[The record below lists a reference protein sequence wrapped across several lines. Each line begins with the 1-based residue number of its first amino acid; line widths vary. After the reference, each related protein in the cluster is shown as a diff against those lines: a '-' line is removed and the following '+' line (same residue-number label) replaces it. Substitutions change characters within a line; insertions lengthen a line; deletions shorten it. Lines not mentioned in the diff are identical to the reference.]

1 MKKTA
6 ILIGLSIIF
15 SFFTQASAQKP
26 IELSYAVF
34 YPPVHKHT
42 ASAIEWAKDIEKR
55 TNGRVKITVYSGGT
69 LIPADKTYLGVIKGI
84 ADIGWS
90 VAGYTK
96 GRFPFSE
103 VLELPFG
110 VKNAVQCSRMINAF
124 YKAFPPMQ
132 KDFDEVKVMYIHGH
146 GPGLLHTRKPVNRLE
161 DMKGLKIRGP
171 GQLGSIISLL
181 GGSPVGMT
189 MPEAYDALSKG
200 VVEGILSPYEPLEG
214 FKLAEVVKS
223 TTESFSIG
231 YTTIQ
236 YIIMNKEKWNSLPP
250 DIQKI
255 IEQLNQEWIE
265 KTGQVWDGVD
275 KSAKEYSLKLGHKVI
290 SLPKEEE
297 ERWTKAV
304 KPLLDT
310 YVNNMKAKNLPGE
323 EALKFCV
330 DYLKKNQ

>member
-1 MKKTA
+1 MKKIA
-6 ILIGLSIIF
+6 FLIGLLIIF
-15 SFFTQASAQKP
+15 SFLNQASAQKP

-34 YPPVHKHT
+34 YPPAHKHT
-42 ASAIEWAKDIEKR
+42 ASAIEWSKDIEKR

-69 LIPADKTYLGVIKGI
+69 LTPPDKTYLGVINGI

-124 YKAFPPMQ
+124 YKAFPAMQ
-132 KDFDEVKVMYIHGH
+132 KEFDEVKVMYIHGH
-146 GPGLLHTRKPVNRLE
+146 GPGLLHTKKPVYKLE
-161 DMKGLKIRGP
+161 DVKGMKIRGP
-171 GQLGSIISLL
+171 GQLGVIITHL
-181 GGSPVGMT
+181 GGAPVGMT

-200 VVEGILSPYEPLEG
+200 VVEGILAPYEPLEG
-214 FKLAEVVKS
+214 FKLAEVVKC
-223 TTESFSIG
+223 TTESYCIG

-236 YIIMNKEKWNSLPP
+236 YIIMNKQKWNSLPP
-250 DIQKI
+250 DVQKI

-290 SLPKEEE
+290 TLPKEEE

-323 EALKFCV
+323 EALKFCL

>member
-1 MKKTA
+1 MKKIA
-6 ILIGLSIIF
+6 FLIGLLIIF
-15 SFFTQASAQKP
+15 SFFNQASAQKP

-34 YPPVHKHT
+34 YPPAHKHT
-42 ASAIEWAKDIEKR
+42 ASAIEWSKDIEKR

-69 LIPADKTYLGVIKGI
+69 LTPADKTYLGVIKGI

-110 VKNAVQCSRMINAF
+110 VKNAVTCSRMINDF
-124 YKAFPPMQ
+124 YKKFPQMQ
-132 KDFDEVKVMYIHGH
+132 KEFDEVKVMYIHGH
-146 GPGLLHTRKPVNRLE
+146 GPGLLHTKKPVYKLE
-161 DMKGLKIRGP
+161 DLKGMKIRAP
-171 GQLGSIISLL
+171 GSIGTIISLL
-181 GGSPVGMT
+181 GGAPVGMT
-189 MPEAYDALSKG
+189 MSEAYDALSKG
-200 VVEGILSPYEPLEG
+200 VVEGILAPYEPLEG
-214 FKLAEVVKS
+214 FKLAEVVKC
-223 TTESFSIG
+223 TTESTCIG

-236 YIIMNKEKWNSLPP
+236 YIIMNKEKWNSLPS

-255 IEQLNQEWIE
+255 IEQVNQEGIE
-265 KTGQVWDGVD
+265 KTGKVWDGLD

-290 SLPKEEE
+290 SLSKEEE
-297 ERWTKAV
+297 ERWVKAV

-323 EALKFCV
+323 EALKFCL

>member
-1 MKKTA
+1 MKKIA
-6 ILIGLSIIF
+6 FLIGLLIIF
-15 SFFTQASAQKP
+15 SFFNQASAQKP

-34 YPPVHKHT
+34 YPPAHKHT
-42 ASAIEWAKDIEKR
+42 ASAIEWSKDIEKR

-69 LIPADKTYLGVIKGI
+69 LTPADKTYLGVIKGI

-110 VKNAVQCSRMINAF
+110 VKNAVTCSRMINEF
-124 YKAFPPMQ
+124 YKKFPAMQ
-132 KDFDEVKVMYIHGH
+132 KEFDEVKVMYIHGH
-146 GPGLLHTRKPVNRLE
+146 GPGLLHTKKPVYKLE
-161 DMKGLKIRGP
+161 DLKGMKIRAP
-171 GQLGSIISLL
+171 GSIGTIISLL
-181 GGSPVGMT
+181 GGAPVGMT
-189 MPEAYDALSKG
+189 MSEAYDALSKG

-214 FKLAEVVKS
+214 FKLAEVVKC
-223 TTESFSIG
+223 TTESTCIG

-236 YIIMNKEKWNSLPP
+236 YIIMNKEKWNSLPS

-255 IEQLNQEWIE
+255 IEQVNQEGIE
-265 KTGQVWDGVD
+265 KTGKVWDGLD

-290 SLPKEEE
+290 SLSKEEE
-297 ERWTKAV
+297 ERWVNAV

-323 EALKFCV
+323 EALKFCL